1 MVGLNN
7 LSTELLQKLNES
19 TNILR
24 FILKEDMTIVECSEN
39 FPTDKGTYKSL
50 YDLVTYTHRERFK
63 LNLNQ
68 CIEEKSIVSFSTNF
82 CYNPT
87 DVEDIPSSYNIA
99 MQYIK
104 KDNIIVVA
112 EPIPILKHEN
122 AKAYFSMINDYSYQL
137 RKNHKL
143 NYRIQEKNQEI
154 KKYLKELKINY
165 DTVNKLT
172 KNVPGVIYQ
181 YKLDSDGHS
190 SFPFATKGITEI
202 YEVEPK
208 DVIEDAQPVFDNLH
222 PDDYNMIRTSI
233 LESAQSMEDWKLQY
247 RVDLPKKGVRWLEGI
262 AKPEKLED
270 GSVLWH
276 GYIHD
281 ITELK
286 NKDKILI
293 SQSRLAAMGEMISM
307 IAHQW
312 RQPLSVISMGANN
325 MLVDIALENFSIPE
339 TEKYA
344 YNIIEQ
350 TQHLSQTIDDFR
362 NFFKTDKKLVEINI
376 EETIDKTL
384 SIVQDSLK
392 NNNIQLTTSFET
404 DIKVKVYPRELMQ
417 VFVNIINNSKDALV
431 SYKPDNALI
440 SIRVYEDG
448 KYVNTEICDNGGGI
462 KDDILPKVF
471 DPYFSTKDEKN
482 GTGLGL
488 YMSKVIIE
496 NHLSGI
502 IEANNQDKGACFT
515 VGLLKEEK
523 SNIYLPSCS

>member
-24 FILKEDMTIVECSEN
+24 FILKEDMTIVECSKN

-50 YDLVTYTHRERFK
+50 YDLVAYAHQERFK

-82 CYNPT
+82 SYDPT
-87 DVEDIPSSYNIA
+87 DVEDIPSSYNIT

-112 EPIPILKHEN
+112 EPIPILTHEN

-143 NYRIQEKNQEI
+143 NYRLQEKNQEI

-165 DTVNKLT
+165 DLVSKLT
-172 KNVPGVIYQ
+172 KNVPGAIYQ

-190 SFPFATKGITEI
+190 SFPFTTKGITEI

-247 RVDLPKKGVRWLEGI
+247 RVDLPKKGVHWLEGI

-276 GYIHD
+276 GYVHD
-281 ITELK
+281 ITESK
-286 NKDKILI
+286 TKDEILI
-293 SQSRLAAMGEMISM
+293 NQSRLAAMGEMLSM
-307 IAHQW
+307 LAHQW
-312 RQPLSVISMGANN
+312 RQPLSAIGMGINN
-325 MLVDIALENFSIPE
+325 ILVDLELDTFKQEELE
-339 TEKYA
+339 TYLQDMM
-344 YNIIEQ
+344 EQ
-350 TQHLSQTIDDFR
+350 LQYLSSTIDEFR
-362 NFFKTDKKLVEINI
+362 NFFKLDKELIKINMN
-376 EETIDKTL
+376 ELIDNTL
-384 SIVQDSLK
+384 SIVENSLK
-392 NNNIQLTTSFET
+392 NHNIALTTSFET
-404 DIKVKVYPRELMQ
+404 DKKVKAYPRELMQ
-417 VFVNIINNSKDALV
+417 VFVNIINNSKDALI

-440 SIRVYEDG
+440 SIRVYEDD
-448 KYVNTEICDNGGGI
+448 KYINTEICDNGGGI
-462 KDDILPKVF
+462 KDNILPKIF

-488 YMSKVIIE
+488 YMSKMIIE
-496 NHLSGI
+496 NHLNGTIDVCSKK
-502 IEANNQDKGACFT
+502 EGACLT
-515 VGLLKEEK
+515 IKLLKVQQT
-523 SNIYLPSCS
+523 